1 MRLGEIIM
9 KYRKEH
15 AMSQRQFAALCD
27 GVSNGYISMIENDRN
42 PSTGKPII
50 PSLDKLG
57 VIAGVMGMTLH
68 ELLSIADDMP
78 VDVSPK
84 ATSSISR
91 ANPRP
96 IRVPVLGT
104 IPAGIPLEAIED
116 VLDYEEIPADMARG
130 GKEYFGLKVKGDSMS
145 PRYEDGDV
153 LIFRVQDSCESG
165 QDCAVIVNGNEATF
179 KRVRLSPQGITLHPL
194 NPAYETRFF
203 TNQEINDL
211 PVRILGVVVELR
223 RKI

>member
-57 VIAGVMGMTLH
+57 VIAGAMGMTLH

-116 VLDYEEIPADMARG
+116 VQGWEEIPSGMGRG
-130 GKEYFGLKVKGDSMS
+130 GKEYIGLKVSGDSMS
-145 PRYEDGDV
+145 PVYLDGDV
-153 LIFRVQDSCESG
+153 LILRVQDTCESG
-165 QDCAVIVNGNEATF
+165 QDCAVMVNGEDATF
-179 KRVRLSPQGITLHPL
+179 KRVRLSPSGITLQPL
-194 NPAYETRFF
+194 NPAYAPMSY
-203 TNQEINDL
+203 TNQEVNDL

>member
-1 MRLGEIIM
+1 MRLGEIIA

-15 AMSQRQFAALCD
+15 ALSQRQFSALCD

-50 PSLDKLG
+50 PSLDKLS
-57 VIAGVMGMTLH
+57 VIAGAMGMTLH
-68 ELLSIADDMP
+68 ELISILDDMP
-78 VDVSPK
+78 VGVSPK
-84 ATSSISR
+84 ATSNITR

-96 IRVPVLGT
+96 IRVPVLGA
-104 IPAGIPLEAIED
+104 IPAGIPLEAIQDPEG
-116 VLDYEEIPADMARG
+116 YEEISSDMARG

-145 PRYEDGDV
+145 PVYLDGDV

-165 QDCAVIVNGNEATF
+165 QDCAVMVNGDEATF
-179 KRVRLSPQGITLHPL
+179 KRVRLSPNGVTLQPL
-194 NPAYETRFF
+194 NPTYAPMSYS
-203 TNQEINDL
+203 NQEVADL

>member
-1 MRLGEIIM
+1 MGDVM
-9 KYRKEH
+9 KDIGKLISQLRADRKL
-15 AMSQRQFAALCD
+15 SQDALARRVKCTKQTISNYERDIRRPDYEMLEALADALNVPVTFFVTPAEQRDELDRIYSGYSVSTADRPAA
-27 GVSNGYISMIENDRN
+27 V
-42 PSTGKPII
+42 
-50 PSLDKLG
+50 
-57 VIAGVMGMTLH
+57 
-68 ELLSIADDMP
+68 
-78 VDVSPK
+78 
-84 ATSSISR
+84 
-91 ANPRP
+91 P
-96 IRVPVLGT
+96 IRVPILGT

-116 VLDYEEIPADMARG
+116 VIDYEEIPADMARG